1 MADLNFKCRVPS
13 AFFAISV
20 LTIGITVAWADDATH
35 QDKRLDLGLT
45 TVERYEFLSEMRQML
60 ASAQGIVA
68 GIGTEDRQ
76 KIAESAR
83 YSGNR
88 MARATPVS
96 VRQKLPESFRDIGGT
111 THMMFEEVAIRAE
124 ADDMDMLAALTG
136 RLMQQCLAC
145 HAMFKAN

>member
-1 MADLNFKCRVPS
+1 MASMNLKRS
-13 AFFAISV
+13 AWCAIFALSV
-20 LTIGITVAWADDATH
+20 LTLGMPVAWAGDAARR
-35 QDKRLDLGLT
+35 DERFDLGLT
-45 TVERYEFLSEMRQML
+45 AAERREFLSEMRQML
-60 ASAQGIVA
+60 ASVQGIIA
-68 GIGTEDRQ
+68 GIGAADRQ
-76 KIAESAR
+76 RIVEAAR
-83 YSGNR
+83 ISGNR

-145 HAMFKAN
+145 HAQFQTN